1 MEAAKEDVSL
11 SAFEER
17 NSIQALIDKLPFT
30 DPINAEEYLRLD
42 DDEEEAVLINSITDE
57 DIVRTILGEETGSD
71 EEEEKE
77 VKKRV
82 SIEEACRGAE
92 VMLQFFEQQDN
103 NIKLEF
109 SETIAFRSIKRK
121 IDLCNFQSKKQLR
134 LDSFI
139 DK

>member
-1 MEAAKEDVSL
+1 M
-11 SAFEER
+11 
-17 NSIQALIDKLPFT
+17 P
-30 DPINAEEYLRLD
+30 
-42 DDEEEAVLINSITDE
+42 INSITDE
-57 DIVRTILGEETGSD
+57 DIVRMILGEETESD

-109 SETIAFRSIKRK
+109 SETIVFRSIKRK